1 MRFLRTLLGMGVAT
15 TCAVAGLP
23 GPAQAADPTTA
34 LVVSKSGDQRL
45 DLLVGAFDDRDAE
58 MEATLGA
65 GDDFT
70 LTAHFRQDELHYRNG
85 VRTAPPAGGT
95 WQEGRV
101 YPATSAGG
109 TSARLS
115 VDGNGQTCPGTGKVT
130 VKQVRR
136 DAAGQLTAFAA
147 AYEFRCDGETG
158 IVDGEIRWNSDLD
171 YVAALYGHTLG
182 FDRVEIG
189 GAPVVQA
196 VRFASWGSV
205 PITFGAASISGADAS
220 AFRIVGNDCAGR
232 SLPWG
237 EECTV
242 LIEATTTSTAAR
254 TATLHLADDSTY
266 GSRMVGLGVRGY
278 HNGVGSY
285 HPVAPDRLMDTRA
298 GYPNLPSTPI
308 GPGGEVDLQVTDRAD
323 VPAQG
328 VGAVV
333 LNVTVTGPTADGF
346 VTVYPSGEARPTA
359 SSVNFAKGWLG
370 SNNVTV
376 KVGANGRV
384 KVYNRNGST
393 HVVVDVVGYY
403 GGTGAGQDRFDSPGS
418 HFHPVAPT
426 RLVDTRTT
434 DGAVP
439 AGGTRRYFVDFGPQ
453 LSLRSSALV
462 LNITAVAPEK
472 SGFLTAWSG
481 TAGVPIA
488 STVNYGAGK
497 VVPNLAV
504 VQDNYQCDCG
514 GTYAVPTFSLY
525 SSQNAHVVVDLV
537 GVMAPVESVPN
548 GLRLTPLSPTRIVD
562 SRTGLGTTGALGPQV
577 TRTVTA
583 PSALVTEATRA
594 LAMNVT
600 AVAPT
605 EATVLTVWPAGTGL
619 SKPTASNL
627 NPAAGQTVSNA
638 AVTGIGPADAFH
650 AHNHAGS
657 THLVTDVVG
666 RFDLYPY
673 TVGAGDGF
681 TVLRSGP
688 ALG

>member
-1 MRFLRTLLGMGVAT
+1 MRFFRTLLGMGVAT
-15 TCAVAGLP
+15 ACAVAGLP

-34 LVVSKSGDQRL
+34 LVVSQSGEQQLFWL
-45 DLLVGAFDDRDAE
+45 DGVFDDDVAE

-65 GDDFT
+65 GDDFA
-70 LTAHFRQDELHYRNG
+70 LTAHIRQDELHYWTG
-85 VRTAPPAGGT
+85 VRTAPPTGAT
-95 WQEGRV
+95 WQEGKV

-115 VDGNGQTCPGTGKVT
+115 MDSDGQTCAGEGMVT

-136 DAAGQLTAFAA
+136 DATGTMTAFAA
-147 AYEFRCDGETG
+147 AYEFRCNGKTG
-158 IVDGEIRWNSDLD
+158 IIDGEIRWNSDLD
-171 YVAALYGHTLG
+171 YVAAQYASKLG
-182 FDRVEIG
+182 FDQIEIG
-189 GAPVVQA
+189 GAPLVRA
-196 VRFASWGSV
+196 ARFASRGSA

-232 SLPWG
+232 TLPWG

-242 LIEATTTSTAAR
+242 LVEATTTSTLTRRAM
-254 TATLHLADDSTY
+254 LHLTDDSTY
-266 GSRMVGLGVRGY
+266 GSRMVGLEVDGF

-285 HPVAPDRLMDTRA
+285 YPVAPDRLMDTRA

-308 GPGGEVDLQVTDRAD
+308 GPGGEVDLQVTGRGE

-384 KVYNRNGST
+384 KVYNRNGAT

-403 GGTGAGQDRFDSPGS
+403 GGAGAGQGRFESPGN
-418 HFHPVAPT
+418 HFHPVEPT

-434 DGAVP
+434 GGAVP

-481 TAGVPIA
+481 TNGVPVA

-514 GTYAVPTFSLY
+514 GAYAVPTFSLY

-562 SRTGLGTTGALGPQV
+562 SRTGLGTSGALGPKA

-583 PSALVTEATRA
+583 PPALVTDATRA

-638 AVTGIGPADAFH
+638 AVTGIGPADAFQV
-650 AHNHAGS
+650 HNHAGS

-673 TVGAGDGF
+673 TVGAGGGF